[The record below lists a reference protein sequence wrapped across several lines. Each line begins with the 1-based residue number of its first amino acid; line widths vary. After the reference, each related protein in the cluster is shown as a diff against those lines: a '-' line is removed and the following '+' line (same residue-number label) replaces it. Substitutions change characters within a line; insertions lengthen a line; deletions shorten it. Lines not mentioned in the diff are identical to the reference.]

1 MRSFPWLNIGSLRA
15 TRQLMKTLV
24 AHALRDDEFYIWLN
38 CCHFRTIQFPALFV
52 LQVYLSARRFILK
65 NGYISGDAGK

>member
-1 MRSFPWLNIGSLRA
+1 MFRLALALPLRGIALPSLNMTKGSAAKQTLLNISV
-15 TRQLMKTLV
+15 QS
-24 AHALRDDEFYIWLN
+24 N
-38 CCHFRTIQFPALFV
+38 FPALFV